1 MDVLIFK
8 TNISSKKSVLEL
20 EPVLEEH
27 PYVII
32 WSVDTEDID
41 NVLRVET
48 SGNISEYDIIDLVR
62 TNGFYCEVLGD

>member
-48 SGNISEYDIIDLVR
+48 SGSISEYDIIDLVR
-62 TNGFYCEVLGD
+62 THGFYCEVLSD